1 MYEDIPRIA
10 IYLEKLSPCKN
21 FRAGM
26 WSNFKDEEEPEVGN
40 IEGLVQGHNAN
51 D

>member
-1 MYEDIPRIA
+1 M
-10 IYLEKLSPCKN
+10 YLENVCDPKN

-26 WSNFKDEEEPEVGN
+26 WSNFTDEEEPEVGN
-40 IEGLVQGHNAN
+40 IEGLVQGHNAI

>member
-1 MYEDIPRIA
+1 MH
-10 IYLEKLSPCKN
+10 LEKLCALKN

-26 WSNFKDEEEPEVGN
+26 WSSFIDEEEPEIGN
-40 IEGLVQGHNAN
+40 IEGLVQGHNAI